1 MTGRES
7 RDPDSDGLRRLS
19 VAVVSDVLDS
29 LGLPVQVMR
38 PEIRPLAGALPL
50 AGRAFPIQAVA
61 SPVVTDE
68 PYADEIAAVDALV
81 PGSVAVIAAGGDC
94 SAALWGELLAARAV
108 AREAVGVIVDGA
120 VRDLRGLTEM
130 GFPTFARHLSAA
142 DARGRL
148 SVVTHDV
155 PVRCG
160 GVLVEPG
167 DVVLGD
173 LDGVVVVPSAV
184 VGEVLASAESKRA
197 SELEAQSMLNQGMT
211 VAEVYDRLK
220 VL

>member
-1 MTGRES
+1 MAGRES
-7 RDPDSDGLRRLS
+7 RDPDLDGLRRLS
-19 VAVVSDVLDS
+19 VAVLSDVLDS
-29 LGLPVQVMR
+29 LGLTGQVME

-50 AGRAFPIQAVA
+50 AGRAFPVQAVA
-61 SPVVTDE
+61 SPVVTEE
-68 PYADEIAAVDALV
+68 PYADEIAAVDALS
-81 PGSVAVIAAGGDC
+81 PRSVAVIAAGGDC
-94 SAALWGELLAARAV
+94 SAALWGELLASRAV
-108 AREAVGVIVDGA
+108 ARGAVGVIVDGA
-120 VRDLRGLTEM
+120 VRDLAGLTEM
-130 GFPTFARHLSAA
+130 GFSTFAKRLSAM

-184 VGEVLASAESKRA
+184 VGETIGLAEAKRA
-197 SELEAQSMLNQGMT
+197 SELEAQGMLEQGVS

>member
-29 LGLPVQVMR
+29 LGLPGQVMR

-120 VRDLRGLTEM
+120 VRDLAGLTEM

-197 SELEAQSMLNQGMT
+197 SELEAQSMLNQGMS